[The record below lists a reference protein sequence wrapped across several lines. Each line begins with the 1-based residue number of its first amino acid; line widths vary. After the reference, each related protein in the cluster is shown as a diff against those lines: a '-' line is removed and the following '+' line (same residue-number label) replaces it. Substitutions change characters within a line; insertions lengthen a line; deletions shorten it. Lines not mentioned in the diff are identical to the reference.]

1 MAYVDAYS
9 MKFYFRELFLVVPF
23 PACPPKK
30 SENVSAERLL
40 LQEKQGWLACC
51 LP

>member
-1 MAYVDAYS
+1 MAYIYAS
-9 MKFYFRELFLVVPF
+9 TMKLFLQLFLAIPF
-23 PACPPKK
+23 PARSPKK
-30 SENVSAERLL
+30 SENVSAERLF